1 MYFVQNAVIQSEQEL
16 ILVSLRKSRNAKM
29 NSEHID
35 SLTNYNY
42 ITSKVTKS
50 RIDKG
55 LLAIPKSL
63 ADKYFPNNDSTIRIC
78 FDESKHFET
87 KNYMCF
93 TSSSREAR
101 IGAMKE
107 WYQSNR
113 TI

>member
-1 MYFVQNAVIQSEQEL
+1 
-16 ILVSLRKSRNAKM
+16 M